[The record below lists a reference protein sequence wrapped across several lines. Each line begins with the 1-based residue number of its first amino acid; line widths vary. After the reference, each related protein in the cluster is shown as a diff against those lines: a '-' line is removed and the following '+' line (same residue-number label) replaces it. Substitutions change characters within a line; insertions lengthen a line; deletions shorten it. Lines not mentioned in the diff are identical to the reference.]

1 MTGIKIIFIIVA
13 AVTLSSAVMVV
24 RARRMM
30 HAALWLVLTLL
41 GVAVLYGTLQAG
53 FYTIVQILVYI
64 GAISILIIFAI
75 MLTRNMMTSTGSQLI
90 RQWPLAAVVAAGMF
104 IVLVVILSGWSGWNV
119 PLTEL
124 PAEAEGIAE
133 FGKALV
139 DPHGYVIPFEVA
151 SVLLLAALVGAVYVA
166 AGRKEGSK

>member
-1 MTGIKIIFIIVA
+1 MTGLKIIFIIVS
-13 AVTLSSAVMVV
+13 AVTLSSAIMVV

-53 FYTIVQILVYI
+53 FYTVVQVLVYI

-75 MLTRNMMTSTGSQLI
+75 MLTRNMMQDSEPQMI
-90 RQWPLAAVVAAGMF
+90 RQWPLAALVSIGLF
-104 IVLVVILSGWSGWNV
+104 IILVVTLSSWGGWSV
-119 PLTEL
+119 PLQEL
-124 PAEAEGIAE
+124 PADAEKIVE

-139 DPHGYVIPFEVA
+139 NPSGFVIPFEVA
-151 SVLLLAALVGAVYVA
+151 SVLLLAAMVGAVYIA
-166 AGRKEGSK
+166 ANRKDG